1 MTVHTPIFVR
11 VYEPDGSTI
20 YSVQNYYHS
29 TIVIDSDRYQ
39 FMDFGVDGLQAAAS
53 ADANEI
59 TLTMPAL
66 SGAIEMA
73 SSGTGISLVSVT
85 AYQFV
90 AATAPESPPAG
101 QGTLLQFIGIMT
113 RWSLEGI
120 STLTV
125 VVGSSLSPIAAQ
137 FPPSRYESSRVGI
150 PCRL

>member
-29 TIVIDSDRYQ
+29 TIVIGSDRYQ
-39 FMDFGVDGLQAAAS
+39 FMDFGVDGLHAAAS

-101 QGTLLQFIGIMT
+101 QATLLQFIGIMT

-137 FPPSRYESSRVGI
+137 FPPGRYESSRVGI